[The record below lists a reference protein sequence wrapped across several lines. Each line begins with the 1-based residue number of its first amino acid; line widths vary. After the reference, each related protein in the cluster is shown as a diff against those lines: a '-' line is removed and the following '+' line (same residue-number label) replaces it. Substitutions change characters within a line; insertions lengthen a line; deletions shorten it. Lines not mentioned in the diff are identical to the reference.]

1 MTPPEDMSVEAL
13 VERAKA
19 GMAAGRAFQDGGSP
33 RAVDELARRVEE
45 QRESMQ
51 AADDL
56 LAGMWSYE
64 ESGRTQMGHTWP
76 VMASDVLRAA
86 LTPADPK
93 EEA

>member
-1 MTPPEDMSVEAL
+1 
-13 VERAKA
+13 
-19 GMAAGRAFQDGGSP
+19 
-33 RAVDELARRVEE
+33 
-45 QRESMQ
+45 MQ

-64 ESGRTQMGHTWP
+64 ESGRAQMGHTWP